1 MIIVDKAL
9 EKLEEEGKPI
19 RVGLVGAGF
28 AARGFM
34 LQMLTVVYGM
44 RLVAV
49 SNRTRNYVV
58 QGFEQSGFN
67 NYCDVSSSKELE
79 EAIVSGKC
87 GLTDDPFLL
96 TGSEQIDVIVEAT
109 GEVEFGSQV
118 VLRAIEHGKHVVL
131 INAELD
137 STLGPILKVKADEK
151 GVVYT
156 QADGD
161 QPAVLMSLYRQV
173 KSWGFKPVMVG
184 NIKSLIDVR
193 RTPETQAKWAAE
205 HFQRPK
211 MVTSFADGTKIGVEM
226 ASIANATGFPVS
238 KRGMEGP
245 KCYRVENAYKL
256 FDLKKLTSTGLT
268 DYILGAEP
276 SFGVFV
282 LATCD
287 QPIRARYMSVYKM
300 GDGPLYTFY
309 APYHLSPLEAPAS
322 VARAVL
328 FGDAALAPLGKP
340 VCDVITLA
348 KRDIKKGEKLDGIG
362 GFLTYGAI
370 NNADICLKNNLLPI
384 GLADGCVVKQNIPMD
399 TSITYDMVDLPEG
412 RLSDKLR
419 KEQNEKF
426 FK

>member
-1 MIIVDKAL
+1 MIIVDKYL
-9 EKLEEEGKPI
+9 EKLKKENKPI

-34 LQMLTVVYGM
+34 LQILTCIKGM

-49 SNRTRNYVV
+49 SNRTRSYAI
-58 QGFEQSGFN
+58 QGFEQAKYT
-67 NYCDVSSSKELE
+67 NYKDIKSLE
-79 EAIVSGKC
+79 EFEKVIAKGQTALC
-87 GLTDDPFLL
+87 DDPFLL
-96 TGSEQIDVIVEAT
+96 TDSAQIDVIVEAT
-109 GEVEFGSQV
+109 GEVEFGVQV
-118 VLRAIEHGKHVVL
+118 VLRAIKNKKHVVL

-137 STLGPILKVKADEK
+137 STLGPILKIHADKA

-161 QPAVLMSLYRQV
+161 QPAVLMNLYRQV
-173 KSWGFKPVMVG
+173 ESWGFKPVMVG

-193 RTPETQAKWAAE
+193 RTPETQEKFAKE

-211 MVTSFADGTKIGVEM
+211 MVTSFADGTKIGAEM
-226 ASIANATGFPVS
+226 ATIANATGFPVS

-245 KCYRVENAYKL
+245 KCDRVEDAHKL
-256 FDLKKLTSTGLT
+256 FDLKRLQKTGLT

-287 QPIRARYMSVYKM
+287 QPIRKRYMSVYKM

-309 APYHLSPLEAPAS
+309 TPYHLSPIEAPLS
-322 VARAVL
+322 VARAAI
-328 FGDAALAPLGKP
+328 FGDAALAPIGKP
-340 VCDVITLA
+340 ICDVVTLA
-348 KRDIKKGEKLDGIG
+348 KRDIKKDEKLDGIG

-370 NNADICLKNNLLPI
+370 DNADICLRDNLLPI
-384 GLADGCVVKQNIPMD
+384 GLADGCIAKRDIPID
-399 TSITYDMVDLPEG
+399 TAITYADVQLPKN

-426 FK
+426 F